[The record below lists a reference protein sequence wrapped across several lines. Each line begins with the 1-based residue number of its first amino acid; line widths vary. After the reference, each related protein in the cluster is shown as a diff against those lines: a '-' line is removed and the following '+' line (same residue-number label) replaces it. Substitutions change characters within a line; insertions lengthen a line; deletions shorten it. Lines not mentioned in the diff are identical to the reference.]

1 MHFCTV
7 VPELCWTT
15 TYARCAAVALT
26 HELAGLAELVL
37 GEPPHAL
44 TMPIAIRASVAL
56 VPMRCLRTVFPPGG
70 QPFPNAL
77 LKADRQE
84 LPCRCARTGLPLGV
98 QVSWLADRYLSPP
111 SRGPLP
117 QWLFFRTE
125 APRLQLRDS
134 SGFAPDSLGAWFRI
148 LAFLRLLIG
157 PGQPEVTG
165 LSRDWHGEDEAVG
178 LEGELEV
185 AWWETGPGAAH
196 RVCVALAVLEWLEQS
211 LNIGLLVVDD
221 RLHVE
226 RARVILGMVGG
237 SDQRE
242 HVRSEEHT
250 SEL

>member
-1 MHFCTV
+1 MWSACVDAGALGARLARRRRAAACGDDEGQCRAGPYEV
-7 VPELCWTT
+7 V
-15 TYARCAAVALT
+15 A
-26 HELAGLAELVL
+26 HG
-37 GEPPHAL
+37 
-44 TMPIAIRASVAL
+44 SV
-56 VPMRCLRTVFPPGG
+56 PPGG

-125 APRLQLRDS
+125 SPRLQLRDS

-242 HVRSEEHT
+242 HVWFS
-250 SEL
+250 

>member
-1 MHFCTV
+1 MPDWSIKACPSIVSPVNPMHFCTV

-26 HELAGLAELVL
+26 HELAALAELCL

-44 TMPIAIRASVAL
+44 TMPIAIRASVALVPL

-117 QWLFFRTE
+117 QWLFFGQRLPAYSCAT
-125 APRLQLRDS
+125 APVSHRIPLVP
-134 SGFAPDSLGAWFRI
+134 GFES
-148 LAFLRLLIG
+148 
-157 PGQPEVTG
+157 
-165 LSRDWHGEDEAVG
+165 
-178 LEGELEV
+178 
-185 AWWETGPGAAH
+185 
-196 RVCVALAVLEWLEQS
+196 
-211 LNIGLLVVDD
+211 
-221 RLHVE
+221 
-226 RARVILGMVGG
+226 
-237 SDQRE
+237 
-242 HVRSEEHT
+242 
-250 SEL
+250 